1 MLCKF
6 KMGEV
11 LKEVNHG
18 VFYFTVVFVS
28 VLEHDSRTPRYCSI
42 YENYMINNCNSG
54 FPVLLFFC
62 QISQFWLFRKWF
74 GLKNFGL
81 AYA

>member
-28 VLEHDSRTPRYCSI
+28 VLDHHHDSQTPRYCSI
-42 YENYMINNCNSG
+42 YENYMIINCNSG
-54 FPVLLFFC
+54 FPVWLFF
-62 QISQFWLFRKWF
+62 
-74 GLKNFGL
+74 
-81 AYA
+81 